1 MERVALFFLSRFGD
15 NSVTIDGDLKQKL
28 VRFDK
33 ISFIWNIL
41 ILDWRDAFTNFL
53 KVLFANLLLFFFVR
67 NNSEPFVN
75 TFREQLMKV
84 KENMAT

>member
-33 ISFIWNIL
+33 IF
-41 ILDWRDAFTNFL
+41 F
-53 KVLFANLLLFFFVR
+53 LFFFENIISESGDDFTHFLFGQKIR
-67 NNSEPFVN
+67 ENSVFV
-75 TFREQLMKV
+75 FRE
-84 KENMAT
+84 NIS

>member
-33 ISFIWNIL
+33 IF
-41 ILDWRDAFTNFL
+41 F
-53 KVLFANLLLFFFVR
+53 LFFFE
-67 NNSEPFVN
+67 NIISESGDDF
-75 TFREQLMKV
+75 THFLFG
-84 KENMAT
+84 